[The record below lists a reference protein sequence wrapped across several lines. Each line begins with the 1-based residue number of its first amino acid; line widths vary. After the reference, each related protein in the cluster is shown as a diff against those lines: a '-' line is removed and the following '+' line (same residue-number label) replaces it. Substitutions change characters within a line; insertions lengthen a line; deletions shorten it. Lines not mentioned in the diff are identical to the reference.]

1 MHLPCR
7 FGIPLAAVFLV
18 SITAL
23 SNVQAADEEAI
34 VRRFEAGIRAELER
48 GTISGVSVA
57 LVDDQRMLYSGGFGF
72 ADKKRRVPAARNTI
86 YRAGSI
92 SKLFTALATMQLAEQ
107 GRLKIDA
114 PVTQYL
120 PALGIVS
127 PFEDTVPMTLR
138 QLMCHRSGMVREA
151 PVGGYFDDAQAGTA
165 KTVASLS
172 GCALVYPPNTRT
184 KYSNSGVSIV
194 GHVVEKVSGRSFEE
208 YQRRYLLEPMGMGSS
223 AFVMNSALR
232 PRLAKGYLPV
242 ADGRGG
248 FRELEAPPFELGTI
262 PAGNLYTTAEDLA
275 RFVSFLFAEG
285 SAGEQRLIQAATLA
299 EMFTP
304 QLTKETN
311 GFGLGFSVGSF
322 RGHRTISHM
331 GAVYGFTSMVMGVP
345 RHKVGVV
352 VLCNDDIVT
361 AAVRRLTLNALGAM
375 LEAKTGEP
383 APPSKPRIHLDAT
396 ALTAFAG
403 EYESESW
410 WAELKASA
418 RGLEMNLSGQRMTLA
433 PVEPLQFEANG
444 RLAWDAPVKFE
455 RDDAGKV
462 TGFTALGQ
470 KFRRA
475 GQPVNA
481 PIPPEW
487 KRFLGSY
494 GPSFIPLIVSARH
507 GHLYAIVENEY
518 DNRLTP
524 LNRTVFKMPSGM
536 YVDEQLVFQTDARG
550 RVHTAV
556 LANMPLARH

>member
-1 MHLPCR
+1 MHQPFRIELP
-7 FGIPLAAVFLV
+7 FAAMLIAALAAAPNLQAGEDA
-18 SITAL
+18 AL
-23 SNVQAADEEAI
+23 I
-34 VRRFEAGIRAELER
+34 RRFEEGIRAELQR
-48 GTISGVSVA
+48 GAISGVSVA
-57 LVDDQRMLYSGGFGF
+57 LVEDQRTIFAGGFGY
-72 ADKKRRVPAARNTI
+72 ADKKRRVPASRETI

-127 PFEDTVPMTLR
+127 PFENAAPMTLR

-151 PVGGYFDDAQAGTA
+151 PVGGYLDDAQAGTT

-172 GCALVYPPNTRT
+172 GCALVYPPGTRT
-184 KYSNSGVSIV
+184 KYSNSGVTIA
-194 GHVVEKVSGRSFEE
+194 GHVIETVSGQAFEE
-208 YQRRYLLEPMGMGSS
+208 YQGRHWLGPIGMRSS
-223 AFVMNSALR
+223 AFRMNGTLR

-242 ADGRGG
+242 ADGHGG
-248 FRELEAPPFELGTI
+248 FREIESPAFELGTI

-275 RFVSFLFAEG
+275 RFLSFLFAEG
-285 SAGEQRLIQAATLA
+285 NAGGGQLIQNTTLA

-311 GFGLGFSVGSF
+311 GFGLGFSVGAF
-322 RGHRTISHM
+322 RGHKTISHM
-331 GAVYGFTSMVMGVP
+331 GAVYGFTSMVIGVP
-345 RHKVGVV
+345 RHKLGVV

-361 AAVRRLTLNALGAM
+361 AATRRLALNALGAM

-383 APPSKPRIHLDAT
+383 APPSKPRIDLEAA
-396 ALTAFAG
+396 ALAAFAG

-410 WAELKASA
+410 WAELKVAG

-444 RLAWDAPVKFE
+444 RLAWDAPMTFE
-455 RDDAGKV
+455 RDTAGVV

-475 GQPVNA
+475 SQPANA
-481 PIPPEW
+481 SIPPEW
-487 KRFLGSY
+487 KKFLGVY
-494 GPSFIPLIVSARH
+494 GPAFIPLIVSARH
-507 GHLYAIVENEY
+507 GHLYAMVENEY

-524 LNRTVFKMPSGM
+524 LNRTVFKMPPGM
-536 YVDEQLVFQTDARG
+536 YVDEQLVFQPDARG
-550 RVHTAV
+550 KVHTAV